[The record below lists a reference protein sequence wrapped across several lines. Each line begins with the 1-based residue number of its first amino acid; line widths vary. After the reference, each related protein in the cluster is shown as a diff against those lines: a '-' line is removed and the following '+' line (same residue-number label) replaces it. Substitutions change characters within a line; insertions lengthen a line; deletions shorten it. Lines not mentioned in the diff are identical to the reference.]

1 MVWDRSPQMSYHR
14 PFPRMGEAEQQ
25 PMLDI
30 DADDVNRNTIDFYNQ
45 RSRIVHAD
53 AEEKMIFL
61 FDYRGKEKGEE
72 CIHWKHLKD
81 LKDRNKWGVLR
92 HPMVLHFI
100 NERLIECAV
109 FYLLHIIAFFK
120 FLLLLS
126 SHIFSK
132 DTFKD
137 VLVTIFVVVFL
148 FFMMLKGAIKARISK
163 SISPWFII
171 AYTFNILTFVATLA
185 YVWLPH
191 LFEYDDFNQEVKT
204 IILWALPIIAV
215 MSAWINFLYILRKS
229 PYGIY
234 IFMMVR
240 ILKSFGH
247 IATIW
252 IPTLIAFSFAFHLIL
267 RDSGVEPWESS
278 DTYQNST
285 TLHKLFV
292 ILQAVTKTST
302 MMIGEV
308 DADNILGTRQ
318 WIPSILV
325 LIFEIITVILL
336 MNLMVSL
343 AVGDVNDLRN
353 TSQDKILRIKLNF
366 VIEALQLSE
375 AIGISSLSSLCENP
389 TNNVLVVNFEGGYY
403 AKMDDSINRIFD
415 ERRESIAGQGSPAG
429 NLGFGK
435 MMNQSSTSDLVFH
448 LGFSKERLRMRLCR
462 RPVLGRSQNVHI
474 DGCTLSLIEAPE
486 SGIPEH
492 KSPFPVP
499 EDESSCLRK
508 AKQWL
513 IGLDWHAYLELY

>member
-14 PFPRMGEAEQQ
+14 PKFGSGMNERTAEQV
-25 PMLDI
+25 PMIDI
-30 DADDVNRNTIDFYNQ
+30 DADDVNRNDVAFYNQ

-53 AEEKMIFL
+53 AEEKMILL

-72 CIHWKHLKD
+72 CIHWKHLKA
-81 LKDRNKWGVLR
+81 LKDGNKWGVLR
-92 HPMVLHFI
+92 HPMVLHFV
-100 NERLIECAV
+100 NERLVESAV
-109 FYLLHIIAFFK
+109 FYLAHIVAFFF

-126 SHIFSK
+126 SHIFDK
-132 DTFKD
+132 DTCKD
-137 VLVTIFVVVFL
+137 VLVTLFVIVFL
-148 FFMMLKGAIKARISK
+148 FFMMIKGAIKARISK
-163 SISPWFII
+163 SISLWFVI
-171 AYTFNILTFVATLA
+171 AYTFNILTLIGTLA

-191 LFEYDDFNQEVKT
+191 LFEYDDFHQEVKT

-252 IPTLIAFSFAFHLIL
+252 IPTLISFSFAFHLIL

-278 DTYQNST
+278 DTYKNAT
-285 TLHKLFV
+285 MLHKLFV
-292 ILQAVTKTST
+292 VLQAVTKTST

-375 AIGISSLSSLCENP
+375 AVGTSFCTNP
-389 TNNVLVVNFEGGYY
+389 TNNMLIVDFGGGYFS
-403 AKMDDSINRIFD
+403 KMDESINRVFD
-415 ERRESIAGQGSPAG
+415 ERRESIAGQGSPA

-435 MMNQSSTSDLVFH
+435 MTNPSSTSDLVFH
-448 LGFSKERLRMRLCR
+448 VAFSKERLRMRMCR
-462 RPVLGRSQNVHI
+462 RPVLGRSQNVHV
-474 DGCTLSLIEAPE
+474 DGCTLNLIEAPE

-492 KSPFPVP
+492 KSSFAVP
-499 EDESSCLRK
+499 DDESGCLRK